1 LITSKDWSTTALGNA
16 DNWFPNLKLT
26 VPRSPPLRS
35 ATWTGKSVVMN
46 PENVRMKHPALQA
59 EGFAQISTK
68 SDVQAAF
75 VDR

>member
-1 LITSKDWSTTALGNA
+1 
-16 DNWFPNLKLT
+16 
-26 VPRSPPLRS
+26 
-35 ATWTGKSVVMN
+35 MN